1 MRKYRV
7 PINSFQ
13 FGEVS
18 PSTLSRIDTPIY
30 VSSAQSLE
38 NIIVRAEGAA
48 VKRAGLKN
56 HYNIPSYSRDTT
68 QRMQVRLI
76 PFVFSDDEQYIIM
89 IGQLPNTA
97 SSYWVFRV
105 VGEDTL
111 EYVDYSSQFV
121 LNGQAQGPLPI
132 NGDYIHEYTYAQS
145 GDTLFLCHPL
155 FMPIKI
161 TRFSLTAFSAMPF
174 NFDERSDAKQI
185 YQPYT
190 RFHPTGVTLDPSAV
204 TGTGITL
211 TTSEDY
217 WDTTGSVVNGVYPD
231 SKHVGV
237 RVRYGLSEI
246 AIVSVV
252 SATVVNADVIDT
264 LVQRLSILNPFR
276 TITGS
281 TTVEV
286 TNLNHGYS
294 GSESI
299 TFSDSSAVGG
309 IAAGNLNGARTVGNI
324 LDDNTF
330 TITAGS
336 AATSQEDGGGSVNIS
351 THNPSTNW
359 DEQSFSAVRGYPAAV
374 TFHENRLVFGGTV
387 AEPDSLWFS
396 KSSQYFN
403 FDIGD
408 AEDADSINLIAATG
422 DVNAIRYLVSDRDLQ
437 VFTATAELYVPTFL
451 NQAITP
457 SNATIRKQTP
467 FGCAFVQPTPLDGAT
482 VYVQSGSKVVRE
494 YLYTDNEDAYTSTAV
509 STIASHLVTD
519 FKDVSVIN
527 GAFKK
532 AESYCVFVS
541 TDGDCSVFGSN
552 RAEKRAGWTRFS
564 TQGFFESV
572 VSIGDRLFGAVWF
585 DDNIKIC
592 QFLNEHQLDNSRM
605 FTVTNKSAVIPT
617 SNVHGSNYGEV
628 FPNGSTVHVIG
639 KTSSGREDYLGTHTV
654 SSNAVSLTQYDETY
668 VTAEIGYKFDV
679 NITTNPIDS
688 SFPNGPATGDP
699 RGISS
704 VIVDFVD
711 TRSASVNG
719 SSLVTDES
727 TTGKKEFRLLGYS
740 RDPQVTIS
748 QNEPLSFQV
757 NGLIAELIV

>member
-1 MRKYRV
+1 MQKYRV

-48 VKRAGLKN
+48 IKRAGLKN
-56 HYNIPSYSRDTT
+56 HFNVPDYSRDTT

-76 PFVFSDDEQYIIM
+76 PFVFSDDEQYII
-89 IGQLPNTA
+89 ILGQLPNGA
-97 SSYWVFRV
+97 SNFWIFRV

-111 EYVDYSSQFV
+111 DYVSFNSAFST
-121 LNGQAQGPLPI
+121 GGIGGGPLPI
-132 NGDYIHEYTYAQS
+132 DGDYIHEYTYAQA

-155 FMPIKI
+155 FMPIVI
-161 TRFSLTAFSAMPF
+161 TRVTLTAFNASTF
-174 NFDERSDAKQI
+174 SFDERSDAKQI

-190 RFHPTGVTLDPSAV
+190 KFHPTEMTLDPSAV

-211 TTSEDY
+211 TTSADY
-217 WDTTGSVVNGVYPD
+217 WDTTGNVVGGVYPD

-237 RVRYGLSEI
+237 RVKYGTSEI
-246 AIVSVV
+246 QIVSVV

-264 LVQRLSILNPFR
+264 LVQKLVVLNPFR
-276 TITGS
+276 TSTGS

-286 TNLNHGYS
+286 TSLAHGYS
-294 GSESI
+294 GSEAI
-299 TFSDSSAVGG
+299 TFSDASATGG
-309 IAAGNLNGARTVGNI
+309 IAASNLNGARTVTGI
-324 LDDNTF
+324 VDDNTF
-330 TITAGS
+330 TFTAGA
-336 AATSQEDGGGSVNIS
+336 AATDDEDGGGYVTVS

-359 DEQSFSAVRGYPAAV
+359 SEQSFSAKRGYPAAV
-374 TFHENRLVFGGTV
+374 TFHENRLVFGGTL

-396 KSSQYFN
+396 KSSSFFN
-403 FDIGD
+403 FDIGEGLD
-408 AEDADSINLIAATG
+408 NESINLTAATG
-422 DVNAIRYLVSDRDLQ
+422 DVNSIRYLVSDRDLQ
-437 VFTATAELYVPTFL
+437 VFTASAELYVPTYL

-457 SNATIRKQTP
+457 TNAQIRKQTP
-467 FGCAFVQPTPLDGAT
+467 FGCNYVQPTPLDGAT
-482 VYVQSGSKVVRE
+482 VFVQSGSKVVRE
-494 YLYTDNEDAYTSTAV
+494 YLYTDAEDAYTSTAV
-509 STIASHLVTD
+509 STIASHLITD

-541 TDGDCSVFGSN
+541 TNGDCSVFGSN
-552 RAEKRAGWTRFS
+552 RAERRAGWTRFS

-572 VSIGDRLFGAVWF
+572 VSIGDRLFAAVWF

-592 QFLNEHQLDNSRM
+592 QFLNDHQLDNSRM
-605 FTVTNKSAVIPT
+605 FTVTNKSAAIPT
-617 SNVHGSNYGEV
+617 SLTVGPDYGEV
-628 FPNGSTVHVIG
+628 FPDGSTVHVIG

-654 SSNAVSLTQYDETY
+654 SSNAVSLAQYDETY

-688 SFPNGPATGDP
+688 SFQNGPATGDP

-704 VIVDFVD
+704 VIVDFVN

-719 SSLVTDES
+719 NSLVTDQS

-740 RDPQVTIS
+740 RDPQVVIT
-748 QNEPLSFQV
+748 QNEPLPFQV
-757 NGLIAELIV
+757 NGLTAELII

>member
-1 MRKYRV
+1 MQKYRV

-48 VKRAGLKN
+48 IKRAGLKN
-56 HYNIPSYSRDTT
+56 HFNVPDYSRDTT

-76 PFVFSDDEQYIIM
+76 PFVFSDDEQYIIVL
-89 IGQLPNTA
+89 GQLPNTA
-97 SSYWVFRV
+97 STYWVFRV

-111 EYVDYSSQFV
+111 DYVDFSAQFSSGG
-121 LNGQAQGPLPI
+121 LLPI
-132 NGDYIHEYTYAQS
+132 DGDYIHEYTYAQA

-155 FMPIKI
+155 FMPIVF
-161 TRFSLTAFSAMPF
+161 TRNTLTSFSTTTFS
-174 NFDERSDAKQI
+174 FDERSDAKQI

-190 RFHPTGVTLDPSAV
+190 KFHPTGMTLDPSAV

-211 TTSEDY
+211 TTSADY
-217 WDTTGSVVNGVYPD
+217 WDTTGSVVGGVYPD

-237 RVRYGLSEI
+237 RVKYGTSEI
-246 AIVSVV
+246 QIVSVV

-264 LVQRLSILNPFR
+264 LVQKLVVLNPFR
-276 TITGS
+276 TSNGS

-286 TNLNHGYS
+286 TSLAHGYS
-294 GSESI
+294 GSETI
-299 TFSDSSAVGG
+299 TFSDASATGG
-309 IAAGNLNGARTVGNI
+309 IAASNLNGARTVTGI
-324 LDDNTF
+324 VDDNTF
-330 TITAGS
+330 TFTAGA
-336 AATSQEDGGGSVNIS
+336 AATDDEDGGGYVKVS

-359 DEQSFSAVRGYPAAV
+359 SEQAFSAKRGYPAAV
-374 TFHENRLVFGGTV
+374 TFHENRLVFGGTL

-396 KSSQYFN
+396 KSSSFFN
-403 FDIGD
+403 FDIGEGLD
-408 AEDADSINLIAATG
+408 NESINLIAATG
-422 DVNAIRYLVSDRDLQ
+422 DVNSIRYLVSDRDLQ
-437 VFTATAELYVPTFL
+437 VFTASAELYVPTYL

-457 SNATIRKQTP
+457 TNAQIRKQTP
-467 FGCAFVQPTPLDGAT
+467 FGCNYVQPTPLDGAT
-482 VYVQSGSKVVRE
+482 VFVQSGSKVVRE
-494 YLYTDNEDAYTSTAV
+494 YLYTDSEDAYTSTAV
-509 STIASHLVTD
+509 STIASHLITD

-541 TDGDCSVFGSN
+541 TNGDCSVFGSN
-552 RAEKRAGWTRFS
+552 RAERRAGWTRFT

-572 VSIGDRLFGAVWF
+572 VSIGDRLFAAVWF

-605 FTVTNKSAVIPT
+605 FTVTNKSAAIPT
-617 SNVHGSNYGEV
+617 SNIVGPNYGEV
-628 FPNGSTVHVIG
+628 FPDGSTVHVIG

-654 SSNAVSLTQYDETY
+654 NSNAVSLAQYDETY

-688 SFPNGPATGDP
+688 SFQNGPATGDP

-704 VIVDFVD
+704 VIVDFVN

-719 SSLVTDES
+719 NSLVTDQS

-740 RDPQVTIS
+740 RDPQVVIT
-748 QNEPLSFQV
+748 QNEPLPFQI
-757 NGLIAELIV
+757 NGLTAELII

>member
-1 MRKYRV
+1 M
-7 PINSFQ
+7 
-13 FGEVS
+13 
-18 PSTLSRIDTPIY
+18 
-30 VSSAQSLE
+30 
-38 NIIVRAEGAA
+38 
-48 VKRAGLKN
+48 
-56 HYNIPSYSRDTT
+56 
-68 QRMQVRLI
+68 
-76 PFVFSDDEQYIIM
+76 
-89 IGQLPNTA
+89 
-97 SSYWVFRV
+97 
-105 VGEDTL
+105 
-111 EYVDYSSQFV
+111 
-121 LNGQAQGPLPI
+121 
-132 NGDYIHEYTYAQS
+132 
-145 GDTLFLCHPL
+145 
-155 FMPIKI
+155 
-161 TRFSLTAFSAMPF
+161 
-174 NFDERSDAKQI
+174 
-185 YQPYT
+185 
-190 RFHPTGVTLDPSAV
+190 
-204 TGTGITL
+204 
-211 TTSEDY
+211 
-217 WDTTGSVVNGVYPD
+217 
-231 SKHVGV
+231 
-237 RVRYGLSEI
+237 
-246 AIVSVV
+246 
-252 SATVVNADVIDT
+252 
-264 LVQRLSILNPFR
+264 
-276 TITGS
+276 
-281 TTVEV
+281 
-286 TNLNHGYS
+286 
-294 GSESI
+294 
-299 TFSDSSAVGG
+299 
-309 IAAGNLNGARTVGNI
+309 
-324 LDDNTF
+324 
-330 TITAGS
+330 
-336 AATSQEDGGGSVNIS
+336 
-351 THNPSTNW
+351 
-359 DEQSFSAVRGYPAAV
+359 
-374 TFHENRLVFGGTV
+374 VFGGTV

-509 STIASHLVTD
+509 STIASHLITD

-572 VSIGDRLFGAVWF
+572 VSIGDRLFAAVWF

-592 QFLNEHQLDNSRM
+592 QFLNEHQLDNSRI
-605 FTVTNKSAVIPT
+605 FTVTNKSAAIPT
-617 SNVHGSNYGEV
+617 SNVHGSHYGLV
-628 FPNGSTVHVIG
+628 FPDGSTVHVIG